1 MQYGMYVSASSVAAA
16 MARQDV
22 ISNNLANVNTVGYR
36 PDTLDLRHRL
46 SARQEDSLLNLPS
59 NALLE
64 RLGAG
69 VQPMGTRVG
78 TATGPL
84 MATGNPLD
92 IAIEGDEGYFVTS
105 VKPTGEN
112 DSGLRFTRD
121 GRLTIRSDGTLVT
134 ASGGY
139 PLLDRG
145 GSPIR
150 VNPLSNAPLSI
161 EADGT
166 VRQGQ
171 AEVGRFRVASVAD
184 PSRLVKEGDNMLSPR
199 EQEVRDVAAPVKSG
213 HAEGSGVDAIRSMIA
228 VTNASNAAS
237 GGLNMISYY
246 SDMMSRAIQSLGRPS

>member
-22 ISNNLANVNTVGYR
+22 VSNNLANVNTVGYR
-36 PDTLDLRHRL
+36 PDALDLRHRL

-69 VQPMGTRVG
+69 VQPMGTRVTTKG
-78 TATGPL
+78 GPL

-92 IAIEGDEGYFVTS
+92 VAIEGDDGFFVTS
-105 VKPTGEN
+105 VKPAFEG

-121 GRLTIRSDGTLVT
+121 GRLTMRSDGTLVT

-139 PLLDRG
+139 PLLDTG

-150 VNPLSNAPLSI
+150 VNPLSPAPLTI
-161 EADGT
+161 DADGT

-171 AEVGRFRVASVAD
+171 AEVGKFRVASVAE
-184 PSRLVKEGDNMLSPR
+184 PAGLIKEGDNMLSPR
-199 EQEVRDVAAPVKSG
+199 GQEVRDVSATVRSG
-213 HAEGSGVDAIRSMIA
+213 HAEASGVDAIRSMMA
-228 VTNASNAAS
+228 VTSASNAAS
-237 GGLNMISYY
+237 SGLGMISYY
-246 SDMMSRAIQSLGRPS
+246 SDMMSRAIQSLGRP